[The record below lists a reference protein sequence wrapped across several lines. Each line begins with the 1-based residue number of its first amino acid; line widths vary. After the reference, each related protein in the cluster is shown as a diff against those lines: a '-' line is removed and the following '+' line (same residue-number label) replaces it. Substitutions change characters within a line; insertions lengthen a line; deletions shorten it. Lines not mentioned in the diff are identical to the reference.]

1 MSARHVAALVALILL
16 AAAPTSLAAD
26 VQPYSV
32 SLASTGEDSL
42 DEALK
47 ASSLLDSLRNR
58 APVSAFAL
66 IGRARDDAER
76 LKTVLES
83 FGYYQSE
90 VRITILGKSLD
101 DPELPDAI
109 SALPPGRDAA
119 VAAAF
124 TLGTVYRLRTITV
137 DAELTARERRVLGL
151 ESGDNAT
158 ATHVLDGRVRLLTA
172 LQEEGYAFAKV
183 DVPVAYE
190 IPDEAVLDVSF
201 HVVRGE
207 RAAIGPITL
216 TGLKAVSESFV
227 RGRLQLK
234 PGDLFDPRKLEQA
247 RRDLLGL
254 GVFNSVTM
262 KLGDRPDAAGRVP
275 LTIVLVE
282 RLRHT
287 LGFNAGYSS
296 DLGGS
301 AGVRWSN
308 RNAFGNGEQLN
319 LAATAL
325 ELGGHATVGT
335 GYNVTAQLI
344 KPDIGA
350 RDQNVQFNVGTLKQS
365 LQAYDQTAVTAS
377 TLLTRRLTPLWVVSI
392 GVSGERE
399 QITQENVIYDYSLLA
414 LPIAAKYDGT
424 GQINPLDDPLH
435 GVRASFSLTPT
446 RALTAI
452 PSTFIVA
459 QANASAYFDLEH
471 LGWTAPGHS
480 VIAVRGLIGQV
491 RGAAPFDLP
500 PDQRF
505 YGGGSGTIRGFR
517 YQSVGPVFADTGNP
531 QGGVAVDAATIEFRQ
546 RFGRQFGA
554 AVFVDAGA
562 TSAEGRPLEGKPSVG
577 IGVGARY
584 YTAIGP
590 IRLDVAVPVTRLPGG
605 DSFEIYIGLGQVF

>member
-1 MSARHVAALVALILL
+1 LRARRRAAFAALVLLIV
-16 AAAPTSLAAD
+16 APAGFAAD
-26 VQPYSV
+26 TQPYSI
-32 SLASTGEDSL
+32 SLASTGNDSL
-42 DEALK
+42 DEALQ
-47 ASSLLDSLRNR
+47 ASSQLDSLRKS

-83 FGYYQSE
+83 FGYYHGE
-90 VRITILGKSLD
+90 VRIAILGKPLE

-109 SALPPGRDAA
+109 AALPAGRDAA
-119 VAAAF
+119 VTAAF
-124 TLGTVYRLRTITV
+124 QLGPLYRLRTISV
-137 DAELTARERRVLGL
+137 DAELTPSERRALGL
-151 ESGDNAT
+151 EPRDNAT
-158 ATHVLDGRVRLLTA
+158 AVHVLDGRVRLLNA
-172 LQEEGYAFAKV
+172 LQEEGYAFASV

-190 IPDEAVLDVSF
+190 IPDEAALDVSF

-207 RAAIGPITL
+207 PAAIGAIAL
-216 TGLKAVSESFV
+216 SGLKGVHESFV
-227 RGRLQLK
+227 RARLKLRT
-234 PGDLFDPRKLEQA
+234 GDLFNPRRLEDA

-262 KLGDRPDAAGRVP
+262 KLGDRPDADGRVP

-308 RNAFGNGEQLN
+308 RNTFGNGEQLN

-325 ELGGHATVGT
+325 ELGGHATTGV
-335 GYNVTAQLI
+335 GYNITAQLV

-350 RDQNVQFNVGTLKQS
+350 RDQNLQFNVGTLKQS

-377 TLLTRRLTPLWVVSI
+377 TLLTHRFTPTWVGSI

-399 QITQENVIYDYSLLA
+399 QITQETLIYDYTLLG
-414 LPIAAKYDGT
+414 LPIAAKYNGT
-424 GQINPLDDPLH
+424 GLVNPLEDPLH
-435 GVRASFSLTPT
+435 GLRASFSVTPT

-459 QANASAYFDLEH
+459 QADAAAYFDVNG
-471 LGWTAPGHS
+471 LGWTPPGRS

-517 YQSVGPVFADTGNP
+517 YQSVGPQFTDGNP
-531 QGGVAVDAATIEFRQ
+531 KGGTAVDAATVEFRQ
-546 RFGRQFGA
+546 RIARQFGA

-562 TSAEGRPLEGKPSVG
+562 TSADGHPLQGRPS
-577 IGVGARY
+577 IGVGLGGRY

-590 IRLDVAVPVTRLPGG
+590 IRVDVAVPVTRLPGG